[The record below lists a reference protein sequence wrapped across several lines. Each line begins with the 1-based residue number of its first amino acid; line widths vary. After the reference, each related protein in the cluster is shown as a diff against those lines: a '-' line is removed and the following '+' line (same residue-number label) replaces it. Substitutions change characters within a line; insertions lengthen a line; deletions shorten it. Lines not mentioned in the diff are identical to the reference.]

1 MSEKSKSDETL
12 LGIDY
17 GETNIGVALGRN
29 GIATPIQ
36 IVSGKNSATA
46 INELARISIENKVD
60 RFVLGLPLNHDG
72 KETKQSLAVRTFAK
86 LLKIRTKR
94 PVEFQDERGTSI
106 EALEQSIEMG
116 IPMKKR
122 NMKDH
127 LSAALIL
134 KHFYSE
140 KGVSS

>member
-1 MSEKSKSDETL
+1 MPDKSRKDETL

-17 GETNIGVALGRN
+17 GEANIGVALGRN
-29 GIATPIQ
+29 GIATPVQ

-60 RFVLGLPLNHDG
+60 KFILGLPLDHYG
-72 KETKQSLAVRTFAK
+72 KETKQSLAVRAFAK
-86 LLKIRTKR
+86 LLKIRTKK
-94 PVEFQDERGTSI
+94 PVEFQDENGTSI

-134 KHFYSE
+134 RHYYSE
-140 KGVSS
+140 KKVSS